1 MFVKE
6 QIKAKKLSN
15 SVDSPVNY
23 ATNNDAPGF
32 QKATTHRNGIHAK
45 IFTWLVIISYKI
57 DYFNVNGEMSMI
69 TSTRQVRSGIK
80 FSDVIGGRSTP
91 AWITLALLLIWAG
104 ITIPGFLL
112 PERLLALGQQVTPL
126 LLVALGQTLVVLV
139 SGLDISVGAVLT
151 LSLVLAS
158 GIMQGRAELVLPGIV
173 ICLLA
178 GAFVGLLNGLLIVG
192 LRLPPLI
199 ATIGMMSVMQG
210 VAWVY
215 THGAPGGSIPSSL
228 RFVANGRLG
237 ILPVSDIVFAIA
249 VVFMILLLR
258 QTVFGKQLYA
268 VGANQRAAYL
278 AGIPVKRVIICA
290 YVLSAGLAAA
300 GGLVLSGYVGV
311 GTLDA
316 GGPYVL
322 NSIAAVI
329 IGGTKFTGGDGGVV
343 GTVVSVAILA
353 VLTGI
358 LIQLGIPVTLRS
370 VLLSVIVVAAAVLQS
385 RKTGG

>member
-1 MFVKE
+1 MV
-6 QIKAKKLSN
+6 
-15 SVDSPVNY
+15 
-23 ATNNDAPGF
+23 
-32 QKATTHRNGIHAK
+32 
-45 IFTWLVIISYKI
+45 
-57 DYFNVNGEMSMI
+57 
-69 TSTRQVRSGIK
+69 TSTNKIKSGIK
-80 FSDVIGGRSTP
+80 FSDFIGGRSTP

-112 PERLLALGQQVTPL
+112 PGRLLALGQQVTPL
-126 LLVALGQTLVVLV
+126 LIVAMGQTLVVLV

-158 GIMQGRAELVLPGIV
+158 GIMQGRSEWVFPGIV

-199 ATIGMMSVMQG
+199 ATIGMMSIIQG

-249 VVFMILLLR
+249 VILMMLLLQR
-258 QTVFGKQLYA
+258 TVFGKQLYA

-278 AGIPVKRVIICA
+278 AGIPVKRVIIFT

>member
-1 MFVKE
+1 M
-6 QIKAKKLSN
+6 L
-15 SVDSPVNY
+15 
-23 ATNNDAPGF
+23 
-32 QKATTHRNGIHAK
+32 
-45 IFTWLVIISYKI
+45 
-57 DYFNVNGEMSMI
+57 
-69 TSTRQVRSGIK
+69 TSTNKIKSGIK
-80 FSDVIGGRSTP
+80 FSDFIGGRSTP
-91 AWITLALLLIWAG
+91 AWITLTLLLIWAG

-126 LLVALGQTLVVLV
+126 LIVAMGQTLVVLV

-158 GIMQGRAELVLPGIV
+158 GIMQGRGEWVFPGLV

-178 GAFVGLLNGLLIVG
+178 GAFIGLLNGLLIVG

-199 ATIGMMSVMQG
+199 ATIGMMSIMQG

-249 VVFMILLLR
+249 VIAMMLLLQR
-258 QTVFGKQLYA
+258 TVFGKQLYA
-268 VGANQRAAYL
+268 VGANQRAAFL
-278 AGIPVKRVIICA
+278 AGIPVKRVIIFT

-300 GGLVLSGYVGV
+300 AGLMLAGYVGV

-385 RKTGG
+385 RKSGG

>member
-1 MFVKE
+1 M
-6 QIKAKKLSN
+6 L
-15 SVDSPVNY
+15 
-23 ATNNDAPGF
+23 
-32 QKATTHRNGIHAK
+32 
-45 IFTWLVIISYKI
+45 
-57 DYFNVNGEMSMI
+57 
-69 TSTRQVRSGIK
+69 TSTNKIKSGIK
-80 FSDVIGGRSTP
+80 FSDFIGGRSTP
-91 AWITLALLLIWAG
+91 AWITLTLLLIWAG

-126 LLVALGQTLVVLV
+126 LIVAMGQTLVVLV

-158 GIMQGRAELVLPGIV
+158 GIMQGRGEWVFPGIV

-178 GAFVGLLNGLLIVG
+178 GAFIGLLNGLLIVG

-199 ATIGMMSVMQG
+199 ATIGMMSIMQG

-249 VVFMILLLR
+249 VIAMMLLLQR
-258 QTVFGKQLYA
+258 TVFGKQLYA
-268 VGANQRAAYL
+268 VGANQRAAFL
-278 AGIPVKRVIICA
+278 AGIPVKRVIVFT

-300 GGLVLSGYVGV
+300 AGLILAGYVGV

-385 RKTGG
+385 RKSGG